1 MSIQVIFYANDNLFE
16 LLGLKNAETGAFIN
30 AGATITLDLHKK
42 SDDSAVTG
50 ATALTMTYRA
60 GSNGEYVTTIPDT
73 ASVDRN
79 ERYIAKI
86 TANAGAGL
94 QGYWEI
100 QVQSQVRY
108 E

>member
-30 AGATITLDLHKK
+30 TATVTLNLHKK
-42 SDDSAVTG
+42 SDDSLVAG
-50 ATALTMTYRA
+50 AGPLNMTYRTA
-60 GSNGEYVTTIPDT
+60 SNGEYVATIPDT
-73 ASVDRN
+73 ANVDRN

-86 TANAGAGL
+86 TADGGAGL